1 MPYGIELVIVVAWWR
16 RSSVGNIDE
25 GMRQCG
31 GGCGGSDKGVVY
43 VCMYMYV
50 VVQ

>member
-1 MPYGIELVIVVAWWR
+1 MVEYEWR
-16 RSSVGNIDE
+16 RSSVGNGNRCGIDE